1 MANIEMQ
8 LISRVVH
15 SGDLATVLEWGI
27 GIDDFRTVEGK
38 ALFNAICAY
47 YADPASRLS
56 VVGPNLFM
64 QRFPQVQL
72 VADNG
77 VATEALC
84 HELRT
89 VRVIAEGKE
98 DHAEFLS
105 DIEVDPDLAISALH
119 TKLTRLLSLG
129 TRKNTDVSLSAS
141 LERTMGKYHYAKIN
155 GFESFSKMLWPW
167 GPMNELTGG
176 VQEDDYIVFYGRPK
190 SMKTWVMS
198 HMLGEAFRQEKR
210 VLVYTKEMTQDNIFQ
225 RASACIMRI
234 PYQEFRTGKL
244 EEHEELSLAE
254 LVAVAKTC
262 GHDPICLSGRD
273 ADGGDTVSWLHAKI
287 DKYKPDV
294 VFVDGMYLL
303 QATNKKGAMWERV
316 TEISRGLR
324 DMVLATKIPVIA
336 TMQANR
342 GAAKHAA
349 GNLDELAYADAIG
362 QDATITIR
370 CIAEKSSP
378 TIALVMAGS
387 REFKL
392 HGMRIHAIPAT
403 NFGFK
408 EIMTEKDILT
418 AGETDVDDDSEAED
432 PAAHSKPRAKKAAK
446 TNGAPPPPPT
456 TSKVEAM
463 VSAQLK
469 SI

>member
-27 GIDDFRTVEGK
+27 SIDDFRTVEGK
-38 ALFNAICAY
+38 ALYNAICAY
-47 YADPASRLS
+47 YADPSSRLS
-56 VVGPNLFM
+56 VLGPNLFL

-72 VADNG
+72 VADNS

-89 VRVIAEGKE
+89 ARVIAEGKE
-98 DHAEFLS
+98 THAEFLS
-105 DIEVDPDLAISALH
+105 DLEVDPEMAISAMH
-119 TKLTRLLSLG
+119 ANMTRLLSLG
-129 TRKNTDVSLSAS
+129 TRKNTDTPMSVS
-141 LERTMGKYHYAKIN
+141 LERIMGKYRYTKAN
-155 GFESFSKMLWPW
+155 GIGSFAKMLWPW
-167 GPMNELTGG
+167 AAMNDLTGG

-190 SMKTWVMS
+190 SMKTWVMAY
-198 HMLGEAFRQEKR
+198 MLGEAFRQGKR
-210 VLVYTKEMTQDNIFQ
+210 VLIYTKEMTQDNIFQ
-225 RASACIMRI
+225 RASACIGRI

-244 EEHEELSLAE
+244 EVWDEATLDE
-254 LVAVAKTC
+254 LVQEAKAC
-262 GHDPICLSGRD
+262 GYDPICLSGRD
-273 ADGGDTVSWLHAKI
+273 AEGGDTVSWLHAKI
-287 DKYKPDV
+287 EKYKPDV

-303 QATNKKGAMWERV
+303 QAQNKKGAMWERV

-324 DMVLATKIPVIA
+324 DMVLATKIPLIA

-342 GAAKHAA
+342 GAAKHAS

-392 HGMRIHAIPAT
+392 HGMRIFANPAT
-403 NFGFK
+403 DFSFK
-408 EIMTEKDILT
+408 EIMTEKDILK
-418 AGETDVDDDSEAED
+418 AGEADVDDDSEQED
-432 PAAHSKPRAKKAAK
+432 PDNHSKPRAKKAVK
-446 TNGAPPPPPT
+446 KGGPPPPPA
-456 TSKVEAM
+456 TSKMEAM
-463 VSAQLK
+463 VEQRLK
-469 SI
+469 EAM

>member
-38 ALFNAICAY
+38 ALYNAICAY

-64 QRFPQVQL
+64 ERFPQVQL

-89 VRVIAEGKE
+89 VRVVAEGKE
-98 DHAEFLS
+98 NHAEFLN
-105 DIEVDPDLAISALH
+105 DIEVDPELAIS
-119 TKLTRLLSLG
+119 TMQQRMTRLLALG
-129 TRKNTDVSLSAS
+129 TRKNTDTTMSVS
-141 LERTMGKYHYAKIN
+141 LERTMGKYRYTKAN
-155 GFESFSKMLWPW
+155 GVGAFAKMLWPW
-167 GPMNELTGG
+167 SPMNELTGG

-198 HMLGEAFRQEKR
+198 YMLGCGFEQGKR

-225 RASACIMRI
+225 RAGACIAMT

-244 EEHEELSLAE
+244 EIYQEEMLDSLIRNAR
-254 LVAVAKTC
+254 C
-262 GHDPICLSGRD
+262 SDYDPICLSGRD
-273 ADGGDTVSWLHAKI
+273 AEGGDTVPWLHAKI
-287 DKYKPDV
+287 EKYKPDI

-303 QATNKKGAMWERV
+303 QAMNKKGAMWERV

-378 TIALVMAGS
+378 TVALVMAGS

-392 HGMRIHAIPAT
+392 HGLRIHAKPAT
-403 NFGFK
+403 DFSFK
-408 EIMTEKDILT
+408 EVMTEKDILT
-418 AGETDVDDDSEAED
+418 AGEQDVEDDSEPED
-432 PAAHSKPRAKKAAK
+432 PANHSKPRPKKAKK
-446 TNGAPPPPPT
+446 NGAPPPPPT
-456 TSKVEAM
+456 TSKVEAL
-463 VSAQLK
+463 VDNQLK
-469 SI
+469 NL